1 MPTGCI
7 ETEHVN
13 SETPNQALSRIDP
26 LPIRAVFERQRLA
39 NRWQSHSWR
48 LVDVLPDALPSK
60 GPGTGIEPLSLML
73 HRDEA
78 EGYYLNVTSG
88 EPSIFVMWRFDD
100 PLPGSQDDA
109 QPRALAATLS
119 YNEAG
124 RWMDGGETVDRVAMP
139 AAMTAW
145 LTEYVNLHYQPE
157 QGRKRRGTKPSFLAR
172 DEFASM
178 AARETRETR
187 DTRDTRDTREARQPG
202 TADLPDGAGPAGR
215 TRR

>member
-7 ETEHVN
+7 EIEHVN
-13 SETPNQALSRIDP
+13 SETPNEALSRIEP
-26 LPIRAVFERQRLA
+26 LPIRAVFERQGLV

-48 LVDVLPDALPSK
+48 LVDVLPLD
-60 GPGTGIEPLSLML
+60 GPGGESLSLML

-100 PLPGSQDDA
+100 PLADSQDEPR
-109 QPRALAATLS
+109 PRALAATLS

-124 RWMDGGETVDRVAMP
+124 RWMDGGETVERVGMP

-145 LTEYVNLHYQPE
+145 LTEYVNLHYQPG
-157 QGRKRRGTKPSFLAR
+157 QGRKRRGAKPSFLAR

-178 AARETRETR
+178 AARESRS
-187 DTRDTRDTREARQPG
+187 PG
-202 TADLPDGAGPAGR
+202 PADLPDPAGQPVKAQR
-215 TRR
+215 